1 MLEIYKS
8 AESLAMDFWLVYIRN
23 AKNKCSE
30 PLCVSIFNKN
40 FFFKSEFYLFTYL
53 FMGFSIKLLV
63 YVSRKIPKFCLLA
76 RIFL

>member
-40 FFFKSEFYLFTYL
+40 FFFLIRVLFIYLFIY
-53 FMGFSIKLLV
+53 GI
-63 YVSRKIPKFCLLA
+63 
-76 RIFL
+76 